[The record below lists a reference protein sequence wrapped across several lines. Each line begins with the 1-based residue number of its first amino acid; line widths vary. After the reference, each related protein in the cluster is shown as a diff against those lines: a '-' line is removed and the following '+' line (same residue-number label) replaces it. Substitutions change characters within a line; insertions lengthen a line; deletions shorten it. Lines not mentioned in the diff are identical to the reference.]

1 MAMTPT
7 TTMIDANSRES
18 STSSLGRT
26 ETMIDILVV
35 DDHPIVREGL
45 VAILEAQDDFNVI
58 GEANNG
64 GEALDMY
71 KQHAPDVVLIDLQMP
86 KVDGVEGI
94 QGIREYDP
102 DAKIVVLTA
111 YDTDERILQAVQA
124 GARGYLLKGAPRED
138 IFRAVRVV
146 NMGGSLLE
154 PAVAGKLLTHV
165 GGIMRGDNK
174 DEELTAREL
183 DVLKLMTKGL
193 RNKEIASE
201 LFITERTVKFHA
213 NSIYQKLDVNGRT
226 EAVSRAIQRGLVK
239 V

>member
-1 MAMTPT
+1 
-7 TTMIDANSRES
+7 
-18 STSSLGRT
+18 
-26 ETMIDILVV
+26 MIDILVV

-45 VAILEAQDDFNVI
+45 VAILEGQDDFNVVAE
-58 GEANNG
+58 GNNG
-64 GEALDMY
+64 NEALELY
-71 KQHAPDVVLIDLQMP
+71 KRHSPNVVMIDLQMP
-86 KVDGVEGI
+86 VADGVQGI
-94 QGIREYDP
+94 QNIRAHDP

-138 IFRAVRVV
+138 IFRAIRVV

-165 GGIMRGDNK
+165 GGIMRGENK
-174 DEELTAREL
+174 EEELTAREL
-183 DVLKLMTKGL
+183 DVLKLMSKGL
-193 RNKEIASE
+193 RNKEIATE

-213 NSIYQKLDVNGRT
+213 NSIYQKLEVNGRT

-239 V
+239 L

>member
-1 MAMTPT
+1 
-7 TTMIDANSRES
+7 
-18 STSSLGRT
+18 
-26 ETMIDILVV
+26 MIDILVV

-45 VAILEAQDDFNVI
+45 VAILESQADFNVVA
-58 GEANNG
+58 EAGNG
-64 GEALDMY
+64 SEALDLY
-71 KQHAPDVVLIDLQMP
+71 KRHAPSVVMMDLQMP
-86 KVDGVEGI
+86 GTDGVAGI
-94 QGIREYDP
+94 QNIRGHDP
-102 DAKIVVLTA
+102 DARIVVLTA

-165 GGIMRGDNK
+165 GGIMRGENK
-174 DEELTAREL
+174 EDELTSREL
-183 DVLKLMTKGL
+183 DVLRLMSKGL
-193 RNKEIASE
+193 RNKEIATE

-226 EAVSRAIQRGLVK
+226 EAVSRAIQRGLVTLA
-239 V
+239 

>member
-1 MAMTPT
+1 MITGNRTASDT
-7 TTMIDANSRES
+7 TTSE
-18 STSSLGRT
+18 RT
-26 ETMIDILVV
+26 TAMIDILVV

-45 VAILEAQDDFNVI
+45 VAILEAQDDFNVV
-58 GEANNG
+58 GEGNNG
-64 GEALDMY
+64 AEGVDLY
-71 KQHAPDVVLIDLQMP
+71 RRLRPDIVLLDLQMP
-86 KVDGVEGI
+86 KVDGVQAI
-94 QGIREYDP
+94 QMIREDDP
-102 DAKIVVLTA
+102 EAKIVVLTA

-124 GARGYLLKGAPRED
+124 GARGYLLKGAPRDD

-154 PAVAGKLLTHV
+154 PGVAGKLLTHV
-165 GGIMRGDNK
+165 GGIMRGDTRE
-174 DEELTAREL
+174 EELTSREL
-183 DVLKLMTKGL
+183 DVLRLMSKGL

-213 NSIYQKLDVNGRT
+213 NSIYQKLDVSGRT

>member
-1 MAMTPT
+1 
-7 TTMIDANSRES
+7 
-18 STSSLGRT
+18 
-26 ETMIDILVV
+26 MIDIMVV

-45 VAILEAQDDFNVI
+45 VAILESQEDFNVVAE
-58 GEANNG
+58 GGNG
-64 GEALDMY
+64 AEALDHY
-71 KQHAPDVVLIDLQMP
+71 QRYTPDVVLMDLQMP
-86 KVDGVEGI
+86 KVDGVQAI
-94 QGIREYDP
+94 HQIRTHDP
-102 DAKIVVLTA
+102 EARIVVLTA

-165 GGIMRGDNK
+165 GGIMRGENR
-174 DEELTAREL
+174 DEELTGREL
-183 DVLKLMTKGL
+183 DVLKLMSKGL

-226 EAVSRAIQRGLVK
+226 EAVSKAIQRGLVQLG
-239 V
+239 

>member
-1 MAMTPT
+1 
-7 TTMIDANSRES
+7 
-18 STSSLGRT
+18 
-26 ETMIDILVV
+26 MIDILVV

-45 VAILEAQDDFNVI
+45 VAILESQDDFNVVAE
-58 GEANNG
+58 GNNG
-64 GEALDMY
+64 AEAADLY
-71 KQHAPDVVLIDLQMP
+71 QRYHPDVVMIDLQMP
-86 KVDGVEGI
+86 QTDGVQGI
-94 QGIREYDP
+94 QQIRAQDA

-138 IFRAVRVV
+138 IFRAIRVV
-146 NMGGSLLE
+146 HMGGSLLE
-154 PAVAGKLLTHV
+154 PAVAGKLLSHV
-165 GGIMRGDNK
+165 GGIMRGENK
-174 DEELTAREL
+174 EEELTSREL
-183 DVLKLMTKGL
+183 DVLRLMAKGL

-226 EAVSRAIQRGLVK
+226 EAVSRAIQRGIVQ